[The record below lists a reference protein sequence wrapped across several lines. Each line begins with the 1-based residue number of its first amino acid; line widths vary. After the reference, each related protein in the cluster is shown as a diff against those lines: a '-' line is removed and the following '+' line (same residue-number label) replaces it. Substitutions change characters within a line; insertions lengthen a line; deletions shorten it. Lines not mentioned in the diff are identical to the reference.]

1 MSLATIA
8 DLEAVLHRDI
18 DDEDT
23 YALAALDQA
32 TAVVENYLGQPV
44 ELVEDDEVIL
54 DGSGTKVL
62 LLPAFPVTEVTSVI
76 VDEETLTEGT
86 DYEWSAT
93 GELRRKGTWPA
104 ALRSV
109 EVTYSHGYAT
119 VPPVIVAV
127 VAALA
132 GRIYG
137 TPLTVRQES
146 MGAYSVTYTGAG
158 GPALQAAELMML
170 DAYRRPA

>member
-18 DDEDT
+18 DAEDP
-23 YALAALDQA
+23 YALAALEQA
-32 TAVVENYLGQPV
+32 SAVVENYLGQPV
-44 ELVEDDEVIL
+44 ELVEDDEVVL

-62 LLPAFPVTEVTSVI
+62 LLPAFPVTEVTLVL
-76 VDEETLTEGT
+76 VDGDALTED
-86 DYEWSAT
+86 DYEWSKT
-93 GELRRKGTWPA
+93 GELRRKALWPA

-119 VPPVIVAV
+119 VPAVIVAV
-127 VAALA
+127 VSALA

-146 MGAYSVTYTGAG
+146 MGSYSVTYAGAG
-158 GPALQAAELMML
+158 GPSLQAAELMML

>member
-8 DLEAVLHRDI
+8 DLEAVLHREI
-18 DDEDT
+18 DDEDV
-23 YALAALDQA
+23 YALAALEQA
-32 TAVVENYLGQPV
+32 SAVVEGYLGYPV
-44 ELVEDDEVIL
+44 ELVEDEEVVL

-62 LLPAFPVTEVTSVI
+62 LLPSYPVTDVASVTVDGEVLDV
-76 VDEETLTEGT
+76 E
-86 DYEWSAT
+86 DYEWSRT
-93 GELRRKGTWPA
+93 GELRRSGTWPV

-119 VPPVIVAV
+119 VPALIVAV

-132 GRIYG
+132 GRIYA

-146 MGAYSVTYTGAG
+146 MGAYSVTYSGNG
-158 GPALQAAELMML
+158 GPSLQAAELMML
-170 DAYRRPA
+170 DAYRRWA

>member
-8 DLEAVLHRDI
+8 DLEAVLHQDI
-18 DDEDT
+18 ADNDP
-23 YALAALDQA
+23 YALAALEQA
-32 TAVVENYLGQPV
+32 SAVVENYLGQPV
-44 ELVEDDEVIL
+44 ELVEDDEIVL

-62 LLPAFPVTEVTSVI
+62 LLPAFPVTEVTSVL
-76 VDEETLTEGT
+76 VDGDALDGD
-86 DYEWSAT
+86 DYEWSKT
-93 GELRRKGTWPA
+93 GELRRRGSWPA

-109 EVTYSHGYAT
+109 EVTYSHGYAA
-119 VPPVIVAV
+119 VPAVIVAV
-127 VAALA
+127 VSALA

-146 MGAYSVTYTGAG
+146 MGSYSVTYSGNG
-158 GPALQAAELMML
+158 GPSLQAAELMML

>member
-18 DDEDT
+18 DDADT
-23 YALAALDQA
+23 FALAALEQA
-32 TAVVENYLGQPV
+32 SAVVENYLGQPV
-44 ELVEDDEVIL
+44 ELVEDDEIIL

-62 LLPAFPVTEVTSVI
+62 LLPVFPVTEVTSVI
-76 VDEETLTEGT
+76 VDEETLVEVD
-86 DYEWSAT
+86 DYEWSVT

-146 MGAYSVTYTGAG
+146 IGSYSVTYSGAG

-170 DAYRRPA
+170 DAYRRCA